1 MIPLFKG
8 AFSVS
13 CYYRLRIY
21 GSSLDK
27 LSKTYSK
34 SNQGKIAAFIDVHNK
49 NSDIIDFELKP
60 EFSVSKSK
68 LGHLSSG
75 KTDYYSMSDDR
86 SGTSDDL
93 KTNGRLSFDVK
104 KLGKAGRAINI
115 YSKYDLSESRD
126 YLDRIR
132 EYESWRWRGLG

>member
-1 MIPLFKG
+1 M
-8 AFSVS
+8 
-13 CYYRLRIY
+13 
-21 GSSLDK
+21 
-27 LSKTYSK
+27 SKTSSK

-68 LGHLSSG
+68 LGNVSSG

-104 KLGKAGRAINI
+104 NWAKQVVR
-115 YSKYDLSESRD
+115 
-126 YLDRIR
+126 
-132 EYESWRWRGLG
+132 